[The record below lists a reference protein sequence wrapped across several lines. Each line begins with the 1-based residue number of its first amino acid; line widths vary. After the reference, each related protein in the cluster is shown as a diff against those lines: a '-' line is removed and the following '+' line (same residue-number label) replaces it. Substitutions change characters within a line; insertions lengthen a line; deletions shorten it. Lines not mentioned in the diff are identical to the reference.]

1 LKPSPSKPFIDFW
14 IKSSKLTLYKRS
26 SDFDRYFPT
35 SLLHWILD
43 VGFREDDSRAT
54 QGYSAEN
61 LAVIRHLAVN
71 LLTQE
76 KTAKGGTRSKRLK
89 AGWDDHYLTKV
100 LSHSSKPPSKPSRKL

>member
-1 LKPSPSKPFIDFW
+1 VVDATRQSNRR
-14 IKSSKLTLYKRS
+14 LTPLDAKRFADAVRGHWS
-26 SDFDRYFPT
+26 IENQ
-35 SLLHWILD
+35 LHWILD
-43 VGFREDDSRAT
+43 VGFREDNSRAT

-76 KTAKGGTRSKRLK
+76 KTVKGGTRTKRLR

-100 LSHSSKPPSKPSRKL
+100 LAQSS